1 MIECRDV
8 SVHVGNFAIRGISFV
23 VPQGVHAAL
32 TGPTASGKTTLLEL
46 IAGAIIPTSG
56 SIRVSGID
64 VTGSPPETRGIGF
77 VPQHGYLFPHMNA
90 SENVRYGAR
99 DRETVSSLTRQFGI
113 EHLMARTVTK
123 LSGGERQVVALCRAL
138 APRPGVLLLDEP
150 FSALDADRRS
160 KVLDEFAAL
169 QTEWGFTVLH
179 VTHDETD
186 ARAAT
191 LRLEMADG
199 AIARPR

>member
-8 SVHVGNFAIRGISFV
+8 NARVGNFVVRGVSFV
-23 VPQGVHAAL
+23 VPPGVHAAL

-46 IAGAIIPTSG
+46 IAGAIIPSSG
-56 SIRVSGID
+56 SVRVGGVD

-77 VPQHGYLFPHMNA
+77 VPQHGYLFPHLSA
-90 SENVRYGAR
+90 GENVRYGAR
-99 DRETVSSLTRQFGI
+99 DSETVANLTRRFGI
-113 EHLMARTVTK
+113 EHLMERTVTK

-138 APRPGVLLLDEP
+138 APHPSVLLLDEP
-150 FSALDADRRS
+150 FSALDAQRRS
-160 KVLDEFAAL
+160 AALNDFAAL
-169 QTEWGFTVLH
+169 QAEWGFTALH

-186 ARAAT
+186 VRSAT

-199 AIARPR
+199 SIT